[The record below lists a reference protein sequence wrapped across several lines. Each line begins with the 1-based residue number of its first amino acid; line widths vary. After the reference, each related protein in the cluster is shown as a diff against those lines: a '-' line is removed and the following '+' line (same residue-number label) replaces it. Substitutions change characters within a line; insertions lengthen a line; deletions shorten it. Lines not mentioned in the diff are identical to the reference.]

1 MRTMNFKKVA
11 GLLMKIELFIS
22 YYFLKKAGMCLSWPQ
37 IFETRF
43 APEIK
48 YYKTSLNT
56 SAGN

>member
-1 MRTMNFKKVA
+1 MNFKKVR
-11 GLLMKIELFIS
+11 GLLMKTELFIS

-48 YYKTSLNT
+48 YYKTYLNT